1 MQRLNII
8 PEVRLLSDHIVSI
21 RHVDKWYGENH
32 VVKDMNLE
40 IRQGEFLTLLGP
52 SGCGKTTTLRMI
64 AGFEDA
70 SSGII
75 EVQGERVEE
84 KEPYQRDVNT
94 VFQNYSLF
102 PHMSVFDNVAYGPSI
117 KKVPKPEI
125 KKRVEEMLA
134 LVQMS
139 GYEKRKPDA
148 LSGGQKQRVAIARAL
163 INNPRVL
170 LLDEPLGALDL
181 KLRKQMQIELKR
193 LQKKLGITFVY
204 VTHDQEEAMTMS
216 DRIAVMRNGI
226 ILQIGSPLEIYDH
239 PNCRFVADFIG
250 ESNIMDGIV
259 RSADGDL
266 LHVETADGM
275 ILTHGDGFQVGE
287 QICVSIRPE
296 YLSVSRAPENGFTV
310 KARVKDFIYMGTV
323 IKTSLDLDSG
333 QELKLSR
340 FETDPD
346 LHEGD
351 ERFLCWDPAKS
362 VPIHLEAQEVQS

>member
-1 MQRLNII
+1 MAD
-8 PEVRLLSDHIVSI
+8 SIVSL
-21 RHVDKWYGENH
+21 RHVDKWYGDNH
-32 VVKDMNLE
+32 VVKDLNLE
-40 IRQGEFLTLLGP
+40 IMEGEFLTLLGP

-70 SSGII
+70 SGGII

-102 PHMSVFDNVAYGPSI
+102 PHMTVFDNVAYGPTI
-117 KKVPKPEI
+117 RKVPKAKI
-125 KKRVEEMLA
+125 KEDVTRMLA

-139 GYEKRKPDA
+139 GYERRKPDA

-193 LQKKLGITFVY
+193 LQRKLGITFVY

-216 DRIAVMRNGI
+216 DRIAVMKDGV
-226 ILQIGSPLEIYDH
+226 ILQVDAPLDIYDR

-250 ESNIMDGIV
+250 ESNILDGTVTSVDDGLLTVETPDGI
-259 RSADGDL
+259 
-266 LHVETADGM
+266 
-275 ILTHGDGFQVGE
+275 LTSRGEGFQAGE
-287 QICVSIRPE
+287 KICVSIRPE
-296 YLSVSRAPENGFTV
+296 YLSVSRQPAEGFALRAV
-310 KARVKDFIYMGTV
+310 IRDFINMGTV
-323 IKTSLDLDSG
+323 IKTNLDLPSG
-333 QELKLSR
+333 QEIRFSR
-340 FETDPD
+340 FELDPD
-346 LHEGD
+346 LREGD
-351 ERFLCWDPAKS
+351 ELYLCWDPAKS
-362 VPIHLEAQEVQS
+362 VPIHLDPEEVSP

>member
-1 MQRLNII
+1 MTE
-8 PEVRLLSDHIVSI
+8 PTDSIVSLQ
-21 RHVDKWYGENH
+21 HVDKWYGENH

-40 IRQGEFLTLLGP
+40 IRAGEFLTLLGP

-70 SSGII
+70 TNGII

-102 PHMSVFDNVAYGPSI
+102 PHMTVYDNVAYGPTI
-117 KKVPKPEI
+117 KKVPKDEI
-125 KKRVEEMLA
+125 RKRVEEMLA

-193 LQKKLGITFVY
+193 LQKKLEITFVY

-216 DRIAVMRNGI
+216 DRIAVMRDGI
-226 ILQIGSPLEIYDH
+226 ILQIGSPLEIYHH

-250 ESNIMDGIV
+250 ESNILDGTV
-259 RSADGDL
+259 RSVEGNL
-266 LHVETADGM
+266 LHVETAQGT
-275 ILTHGDGFQVGE
+275 ILTCGEGFRVGE
-287 QICVSIRPE
+287 RISVSIRPE
-296 YLSVSRAPENGFTV
+296 YLSVSPNPKDGFTV
-310 KARVKDFIYMGTV
+310 SARVKDFIYMGTV
-323 IKTSLDLDSG
+323 IKTSLDLENG
-333 QELKLSR
+333 QELKFSR
-340 FETDPD
+340 FEADPN

-351 ERFLCWDPAKS
+351 SCYLYWDPAKS
-362 VPIHLEAQEVQS
+362 VAIRPEVKT